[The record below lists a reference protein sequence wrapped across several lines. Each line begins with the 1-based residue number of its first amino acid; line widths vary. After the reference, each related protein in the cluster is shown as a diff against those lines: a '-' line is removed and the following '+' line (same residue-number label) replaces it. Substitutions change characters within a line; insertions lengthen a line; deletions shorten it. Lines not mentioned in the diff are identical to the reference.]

1 MRSQR
6 SRVWWPWAQDRS
18 FKSCPVAPVPLLFTY
33 HEPAGPD
40 TGNGQGQHHFFWPP
54 PTISGSKLIIGN
66 EDGYFRA
73 FGL

>member
-1 MRSQR
+1 
-6 SRVWWPWAQDRS
+6 
-18 FKSCPVAPVPLLFTY
+18 VAVGAGPFLQVLFNSSGALLITY
-33 HEPAGPD
+33 REPSGPD

>member
-1 MRSQR
+1 L
-6 SRVWWPWAQDRS
+6 
-18 FKSCPVAPVPLLFTY
+18 VAVGAGASLQVLSSSTGAALFTY
-33 HEPAGPD
+33 REPAGID

-73 FGL
+73 FGI